1 MSDDDDTDAGGDIFI
16 DLLKV
21 LVAFFFFC
29 LAMLGI
35 VSIVWALIA

>member
-1 MSDDDDTDAGGDIFI
+1 MNEDDTDAGGDIFI

-29 LAMLGI
+29 LAMLGV
-35 VSIVWALIA
+35 VSIVWILIS

>member
-1 MSDDDDTDAGGDIFI
+1 MSDEEDTDAGGDLFV

-21 LVAFFFFC
+21 LIAFFLFC
-29 LAMLGI
+29 VLMLGI